1 MKTKAFFITVAI
13 LLITVAHSFSQDDGG
28 SLSISLKAAQDYA
41 VEHNKTLKNSS
52 LEIQKAEAAK
62 WGAIASMLPQV
73 SASLGYSNYCGYEMN
88 LGPMSMSMPATG
100 TLGITASVAL
110 TGQQIIGIQMAEMSK
125 TLADITTQQ
134 SEDEIRYQVAK
145 IYMSILVMQNTT
157 ELLERSLENLES
169 LQETTQNAVDVG
181 AAEQTD
187 ADKLMVQVLSLR
199 TSISSTNRSLEMLE
213 NSMRLQLG
221 CGVNTKLTLTQTVDD
236 ILKPEAILALQNETF
251 NVENNYNYQL
261 LQENSKLLKKQ
272 IDLKIMGYV
281 PTLSAYYQYSGR
293 TYFGKKEGFN
303 MTPPNLIGL
312 TLNVPIWSSGKTW
325 SDVKQAKI
333 EYEKFQNTI
342 ETTRDALLVQER
354 QLRYNVTS
362 NYETYEAQKLNLE
375 VTERVFTNVS
385 NKFEHGMASSLELTT
400 ASSDIISAQS
410 NYISA
415 VLNLVNAQI
424 EFEQLL
430 NRK

>member
-1 MKTKAFFITVAI
+1 MRRIALITTVA
-13 LLITVAHSFSQDDGG
+13 LLLLTAANSFAQNEDGA
-28 SLSISLKAAQDYA
+28 LSISLKSAQDYA
-41 VEHNKTLKNSS
+41 VEHNKTLQNSS
-52 LEIQKAEAAK
+52 LDIRKAEAAK

-88 LGPMSMSMPATG
+88 FGMMSMSMPATG

-110 TGQQIIGIQMAEMSK
+110 TGQQIIGVQIAEMSK

-169 LQETTQNAVDVG
+169 LQQTTQNAVDVG

-199 TSISSTNRSLEMLE
+199 TSINSTNRSLEMLE
-213 NSMRLQLG
+213 NSLRLQLG

-251 NVENNYNYQL
+251 NIENNYNYQL

-281 PTLSAYYQYSGR
+281 PTLSAYYQYSGK
-293 TYFGKKEGFN
+293 TYFGKQEGFN

-312 TLNVPIWSSGKTW
+312 TLNIPIWSSGKTW
-325 SDVKQAKI
+325 SDIKQARI
-333 EYEKFQNTI
+333 EYDKFQNTI

-354 QLRYNVTS
+354 QLRYNVAS
-362 NYETYEAQKLNLE
+362 NYETYEAQKLNIE

>member
-1 MKTKAFFITVAI
+1 MRRIA
-13 LLITVAHSFSQDDGG
+13 LITTAALMLLSAAHSFAQNEDGA
-28 SLSISLKAAQDYA
+28 LSISLKSAQDYA

-52 LEIQKAEAAK
+52 LDIRKAEAAK

-100 TLGITASVAL
+100 TLGITASIAL

-125 TLADITTQQ
+125 SLADITNQQ

-169 LQETTQNAVDVG
+169 LQQTTQNAVDVG

>member
-1 MKTKAFFITVAI
+1 MKRIALITTVA
-13 LLITVAHSFSQDDGG
+13 LLLLTAANSFAQNEDGA
-28 SLSISLKAAQDYA
+28 LSISLKSAQDYA
-41 VEHNKTLKNSS
+41 VEHNKTLQNSS
-52 LEIQKAEAAK
+52 LDIRKAEAAK

-88 LGPMSMSMPATG
+88 FGMMSMSMPATG

-110 TGQQIIGIQMAEMSK
+110 TGQQIIGVQIAEMSK
-125 TLADITTQQ
+125 NLADITTQQ

-199 TSISSTNRSLEMLE
+199 TSINSTNRSLEMLE
-213 NSMRLQLG
+213 NSLRLQLG

-251 NVENNYNYQL
+251 NIENNYNYQL

-281 PTLSAYYQYSGR
+281 PTLSAYYQYSGK
-293 TYFGKKEGFN
+293 TYFGKQEGFN

-312 TLNVPIWSSGKTW
+312 TLNIPIWSSGKTW
-325 SDVKQAKI
+325 SDIKQARI
-333 EYEKFQNTI
+333 EYDKFQNTI

-354 QLRYNVTS
+354 QLRYNVAS
-362 NYETYEAQKLNLE
+362 NYETYEAQKLNIE

>member
-100 TLGITASVAL
+100 TLGITASMAL
-110 TGQQIIGIQMAEMSK
+110 SGQQIIGVQLAEMSK
-125 TLADITTQQ
+125 DLSDLTKKQ

-145 IYMSILVMQNTT
+145 VYMSILVMQNTT

-169 LQETTQNAVDVG
+169 LHETTQNAVDVG

-221 CGVNTKLTLTQTVDD
+221 CGVNTKLVLTQTIDD

-251 NVENNYNYQL
+251 NIENNYDYQL
-261 LQENSKLLKKQ
+261 LQKNSELLKKQ

-333 EYEKFQNTI
+333 TYEEFQNTI
-342 ETTRDALLVQER
+342 ENTRDALLVQER
-354 QLRYNVTS
+354 QLRYNVAS

>member
-1 MKTKAFFITVAI
+1 MRRIA
-13 LLITVAHSFSQDDGG
+13 LITTAVLMLLSAAHSFAQNEDGA
-28 SLSISLKAAQDYA
+28 LSISLKSAQDYA

-52 LEIQKAEAAK
+52 LDIRKAEAAK

-333 EYEKFQNTI
+333 TYEEFQNTI
-342 ETTRDALLVQER
+342 ENTRDALLVQER
-354 QLRYNVTS
+354 QLRYNVAS

-400 ASSDIISAQS
+400 ASSD
-410 NYISA
+410 
-415 VLNLVNAQI
+415 
-424 EFEQLL
+424 
-430 NRK
+430 

>member
-88 LGPMSMSMPATG
+88 FGGMSISMPATG
-100 TLGITASVAL
+100 TLGITASMAL
-110 TGQQIIGIQMAEMSK
+110 SGQQIIGVQLAEMSK
-125 TLADITTQQ
+125 DLSDLTKKQ

-145 IYMSILVMQNTT
+145 VYMSILVMQNTT

-169 LQETTQNAVDVG
+169 LHETTQNAVDVG

-221 CGVNTKLTLTQTVDD
+221 CGVNTKLVLTQTVDD

-251 NVENNYNYQL
+251 NIENNYDYQL
-261 LQENSKLLKKQ
+261 LQKNSELLKKQ

-333 EYEKFQNTI
+333 TYEEFQNTI
-342 ETTRDALLVQER
+342 ENTRDALLVQER
-354 QLRYNVTS
+354 QLRYNVAS

>member
-1 MKTKAFFITVAI
+1 MRRIA
-13 LLITVAHSFSQDDGG
+13 LITTAVLMLLSAAHSFAQNEDGA
-28 SLSISLKAAQDYA
+28 LSISLKSAQDYA

-52 LEIQKAEAAK
+52 LDIRKAEAAK

-125 TLADITTQQ
+125 TLTDITTQQ

>member
-1 MKTKAFFITVAI
+1 MRRIA
-13 LLITVAHSFSQDDGG
+13 LITTAALMLLSAAHSFAQNEDGA
-28 SLSISLKAAQDYA
+28 LSISLKSAQDYA

-52 LEIQKAEAAK
+52 LDIRKAEAAK

-362 NYETYEAQKLNLE
+362 NYETYEALKLNLE

>member
-100 TLGITASVAL
+100 TLGITASMAL
-110 TGQQIIGIQMAEMSK
+110 SGQQIIGVQLAEMSK
-125 TLADITTQQ
+125 DLSDLTKKQ

-145 IYMSILVMQNTT
+145 VYMSILVMQNTT
-157 ELLERSLENLES
+157 ELLGRSLENLES
-169 LQETTQNAVDVG
+169 LHETTQNAVDVG

-221 CGVNTKLTLTQTVDD
+221 CGVNTKLVLTQTVDD

-251 NVENNYNYQL
+251 NIENNYDYQL
-261 LQENSKLLKKQ
+261 LQKNSELLKKQ

-333 EYEKFQNTI
+333 TYEEFQNTI
-342 ETTRDALLVQER
+342 ENTRDALLVQER
-354 QLRYNVTS
+354 QLRYNVAS

>member
-1 MKTKAFFITVAI
+1 MRRIA
-13 LLITVAHSFSQDDGG
+13 LITTAALMLLSAAHSFAQNEDGA
-28 SLSISLKAAQDYA
+28 LSISLKSAQDYA

-52 LEIQKAEAAK
+52 LDIRKAEAAK

-312 TLNVPIWSSGKTW
+312 TLNIPIWSSGKTW

-333 EYEKFQNTI
+333 EYDKFQNTI

>member
-1 MKTKAFFITVAI
+1 MRRIA
-13 LLITVAHSFSQDDGG
+13 LITTAVLMLLSAAHSFAQNEDGA
-28 SLSISLKAAQDYA
+28 LSISLKSAQDYA

-52 LEIQKAEAAK
+52 LDIRKAEAAK

-236 ILKPEAILALQNETF
+236 ILKPEAI
-251 NVENNYNYQL
+251 
-261 LQENSKLLKKQ
+261 
-272 IDLKIMGYV
+272 
-281 PTLSAYYQYSGR
+281 
-293 TYFGKKEGFN
+293 
-303 MTPPNLIGL
+303 
-312 TLNVPIWSSGKTW
+312 
-325 SDVKQAKI
+325 
-333 EYEKFQNTI
+333 
-342 ETTRDALLVQER
+342 
-354 QLRYNVTS
+354 
-362 NYETYEAQKLNLE
+362 
-375 VTERVFTNVS
+375 
-385 NKFEHGMASSLELTT
+385 
-400 ASSDIISAQS
+400 
-410 NYISA
+410 
-415 VLNLVNAQI
+415 
-424 EFEQLL
+424 
-430 NRK
+430 

>member
-13 LLITVAHSFSQDDGG
+13 LLFAAAHSFAQNEDGA
-28 SLSISLKAAQDYA
+28 LSISLKSAQDYA

-52 LEIQKAEAAK
+52 LDIRKAEAAK

>member
-1 MKTKAFFITVAI
+1 MRRIELITTVALM
-13 LLITVAHSFSQDDGG
+13 LLSAAHSFAQNEDGA
-28 SLSISLKAAQDYA
+28 LSISLKSAQDYA

-52 LEIQKAEAAK
+52 LDIRKAEAAK

>member
-88 LGPMSMSMPATG
+88 FGGMPISMPATG
-100 TLGITASVAL
+100 TLGITASMAL
-110 TGQQIIGIQMAEMSK
+110 SGQQIIGVQLAEMSK
-125 TLADITTQQ
+125 DLSDLTKKQ

-145 IYMSILVMQNTT
+145 VYMSILVMQNTT

-169 LQETTQNAVDVG
+169 LHETTQNAVDVG

-221 CGVNTKLTLTQTVDD
+221 CGVNTKLVLTQTVDD

-251 NVENNYNYQL
+251 NIENNYDYQL
-261 LQENSKLLKKQ
+261 LQKNSELLKKQ

-333 EYEKFQNTI
+333 TYEEFQNTI
-342 ETTRDALLVQER
+342 ENTRDALLVQER
-354 QLRYNVTS
+354 QLRYNVAS

-410 NYISA
+410 SYISA

>member
-13 LLITVAHSFSQDDGG
+13 MLLTVTHSFSQDDGG
-28 SLSISLKAAQDYA
+28 SLSISLKSAQDYA
-41 VEHNKTLKNSS
+41 VEHNKTLQNSS
-52 LEIQKAEAAK
+52 LDIRKAEAAK

-88 LGPMSMSMPATG
+88 FGMMAMSMPATG

-110 TGQQIIGIQMAEMSK
+110 SGQQIIGVQLAEMSK

-199 TSISSTNRSLEMLE
+199 TSINSTNRSLEMLE
-213 NSMRLQLG
+213 NSLRLQLG

-251 NVENNYNYQL
+251 NIENNYNYQL

-293 TYFGKKEGFN
+293 TYFGQKEGFN

-312 TLNVPIWSSGKTW
+312 TLNIPIWSSGKTW
-325 SDVKQAKI
+325 SDVKQARI
-333 EYEKFQNTI
+333 EYDKFQNTI

-354 QLRYNVTS
+354 QLRYNVAS
-362 NYETYEAQKLNLE
+362 NYETYEAQKLNIE